1 MKINSNYIF
10 LIIFSKKSLILK
22 KNIML
27 GIKIFKRIF
36 SQVKGFALRVVEL
49 LYKVNMLPLYTLVMF
64 QHINSQQITSPAG
77 YPFSAGEITK
87 E

>member
-1 MKINSNYIF
+1 MIYYFNKIV
-10 LIIFSKKSLILK
+10 
-22 KNIML
+22 
-27 GIKIFKRIF
+27 R
-36 SQVKGFALRVVEL
+36 QVEGFALRVVEL
-49 LYKVNMLPLYTLVMF
+49 LYKVNMLPLFTLVMF

>member
-1 MKINSNYIF
+1 MIYYFNKIV
-10 LIIFSKKSLILK
+10 
-22 KNIML
+22 
-27 GIKIFKRIF
+27 R
-36 SQVKGFALRVVEL
+36 QVEGFALRVVEL
-49 LYKVNMLPLYTLVMF
+49 LHKVNMLPLYTLVMF

>member
-1 MKINSNYIF
+1 MIYYFNKIV
-10 LIIFSKKSLILK
+10 
-22 KNIML
+22 
-27 GIKIFKRIF
+27 G
-36 SQVKGFALRVVEL
+36 QVEGFALRVVEL
-49 LYKVNMLPLYTLVMF
+49 LYKVNMLPLFTLVMF